1 MAPRS
6 WRSMRNHYR
15 RQARFWP
22 AGKIVQAIGMA
33 QPR

>member
-1 MAPRS
+1 
-6 WRSMRNHYR
+6 MRNDAR

-22 AGKIVQAIGMA
+22 AGQIVQATGMA